1 MKYNKQGYRKK
12 CYKKRPKKKEMQG
25 LCVEVWNNN
34 IEAALKIFKKKVK
47 ESKLLYD
54 LKEKQYYKKP
64 SAIKSEKRK
73 LGKVRNWI
81 KQHQINPDWCGEP
94 PTAGLK
100 EKIKKER
107 LKYKK

>member
-12 CYKKRPKKKEMQG
+12 GFKKRPKKEMQG
-25 LCVEVWNNN
+25 LVVEVWNNN

-64 SAIKSEKRK
+64 SEKRREK
-73 LGKVRNWI
+73 KAIARARYRVRPES
-81 KQHQINPDWCGEP
+81 Q
-94 PTAGLK
+94 
-100 EKIKKER
+100 KK
-107 LKYKK
+107 Y

>member
-12 CYKKRPKKKEMQG
+12 GFKKRPKKKEMQG

-34 IEAALKIFKKKVK
+34 IESALKIFKKKVK

-64 SAIKSEKRK
+64 SEKRREK
-73 LGKVRNWI
+73 RAIARARYRVRPES
-81 KQHQINPDWCGEP
+81 Q
-94 PTAGLK
+94 
-100 EKIKKER
+100 KK
-107 LKYKK
+107 Y